1 MSLLF
6 GFKRFIAAHAYIV
19 ALHSAKVNDFD
30 NTGSV
35 MCVEF
40 LCSVNILARLSPLQW
55 WFYTTARLT
64 AEGPLG
70 PFSSSNITASPSF
83 SVSMP
88 AA

>member
-6 GFKRFIAAHAYIV
+6 GFKRFSVVHTCIITFDWV
-19 ALHSAKVNDFD
+19 KVKYFD
-30 NTGSV
+30 NARTAVCGV
-35 MCVEF
+35 FWECEYFGKAVT
-40 LCSVNILARLSPLQW
+40 LAIDD
-55 WFYTTARLT
+55 YTTARLT